1 MKGSEHPPI
10 FNQFYLI
17 IESLFKKKKL
27 TKRKKIKRHDITQLN
42 IKNQRIKQRTQ
53 KAKIKLKHSPIFD

>member
-17 IESLFKKKKL
+17 IESLFLKKKFNKEKKNKKTWHNSIKYKKPKDK
-27 TKRKKIKRHDITQLN
+27 TKDPESKNKIKT
-42 IKNQRIKQRTQ
+42 
-53 KAKIKLKHSPIFD
+53 

>member
-53 KAKIKLKHSPIFD
+53 KAKIK